1 MTLNLARVLM
11 YKYCTSVRI
20 FTATYPLGKCL
31 ATLEGDTTLS
41 AKVRLVLK
49 HFVIVHGCLGSC
61 FPQSMQ
67 PYVCSILCEYYHSSL
82 HVCVSKSVWYPV
94 QVLRCVRHFPVDAMK
109 LTLSSAQQQR
119 RRSVRVTV
127 YTCFTTLS
135 PGSVPSF
142 SINVAH

>member
-49 HFVIVHGCLGSC
+49 HFVIVHGSVVV
-61 FPQSMQ
+61 SHR
-67 PYVCSILCEYYHSSL
+67 VCSPMYVVFSVNVIIAHYMCVYQRVCGVLC
-82 HVCVSKSVWYPV
+82 
-94 QVLRCVRHFPVDAMK
+94 
-109 LTLSSAQQQR
+109 
-119 RRSVRVTV
+119 RS
-127 YTCFTTLS
+127 
-135 PGSVPSF
+135 
-142 SINVAH
+142 